1 MSLNRII
8 PHASAGYIE
17 VVFDGHEDWMSA
29 VQTIEQIVAAI
40 DELSIYRILLDFGRV
55 NMHVAVAEA
64 PHVAKLFDAFA
75 NHRLSFGIIRAGDAR
90 GAETIAAFA
99 DGMRSMGHS
108 LEYLESAP
116 AIEHWIR
123 QRTKLARRAG

>member
-1 MSLNRII
+1 MSHNRII

-29 VQTIEQIVAAI
+29 VQTIEQIVLVI
-40 DELSIYRILLDFGRV
+40 DDLGIHRILLDFGRV
-55 NMHVAVAEA
+55 TMRLAVAEA

-75 NHRLSFGIIRAGDAR
+75 NHRLSFGIIPSGDAR

-99 DGMRSMGHS
+99 EGMRSMGHS
-108 LEYLESAP
+108 FEYLESTP
-116 AIEHWIR
+116 AIDRWVG
-123 QRTKLARRAG
+123 QRTKSARRAG